1 MNIGDRVRLLYHKQ
15 EGIITKFLR
24 DNMVEVEIEE
34 GFRIPV
40 LKSELVVIAK
50 EEDLVFGAKA
60 NQRPQGI
67 GTATAIAEIKVW
79 AEVGVYLAF
88 MPFNDNQL
96 SVYLINNTDLQVL
109 FTFGESNN
117 GSFNGLA
124 AGVMPKRSSQK
135 VNEISLQNFEKW
147 LPMLVQILSFKQGYG
162 TFKESICKKLKFN
175 STENFFKSKKK
186 APILEQDAFLFQ
198 LDQQETESI
207 VAIQAEVLK
216 EAMLQNR
223 SNETPT
229 KIVINAKPKTDVDL
243 HIEKLTNQSLNMTSG
258 QILQLQ
264 LETFDKYLDNAI
276 ISNYDKITFIHGVG
290 NGVLRSEIHKK
301 LSKHPHVE
309 YYQDA
314 QKERFGY
321 GATTVKFK

>member
-15 EGIITKFLR
+15 EGIITAFLPQ
-24 DNMVEVEIEE
+24 NMVEVEVED

-50 EEDLVFGAKA
+50 EEDMVFGKGAGQK
-60 NQRPQGI
+60 PQGM
-67 GTATAIAEIKVW
+67 GTATAIADIKVW

-88 MPFNDNQL
+88 VPFNDNKL
-96 SVYLINNTDLQVL
+96 SVYVINNTDLQVL

-117 GSFNGLA
+117 GSFNGLGS
-124 AGVMPKRSSQK
+124 GVMLKRSSQK
-135 VNEISLQNFEKW
+135 VHEVSLQNFEKW

-162 TFKESICKKLKFN
+162 AFKEAICKKLKFN
-175 STENFFKSKKK
+175 NTETFFKSKKK
-186 APILEQDAFLFQ
+186 APVLDQDAFLFQ
-198 LDQQETESI
+198 LDEQEQVTA
-207 VAIQAEVLK
+207 VQAAVLK
-216 EAMLQNR
+216 EAMFNN
-223 SNETPT
+223 NEVPT
-229 KIVINAKPKTDVDL
+229 KIVINAKPKTDIDL
-243 HIEKLTNQSLNMTSG
+243 HIEKLTNQSASMTSN

-264 LETFDKYLDNAI
+264 LDTFDKQLDNAI
-276 ISNYDKITFIHGVG
+276 VSNYDKITFIHGVG

-321 GATTVKFK
+321 GATVVKLK